1 MADKEASQG
10 CHSLE
15 IDEKLHQYGL
25 RLADNGRSVVWKSDN
40 PRHPRNWSTARKVYD
55 VSWVIFLDLFSHMLG
70 QGLGS
75 IVFPPYS
82 EVFGRKNL
90 YVVSTAL
97 FGITCAMVAIPT
109 PGGAVIGRLLSGF
122 LGAIPTT
129 VVAGSIEDMFNS
141 RHRICVI
148 AVWTVAWNIGSSLGP
163 IYSDYIIA
171 ALDWRWIFYVA
182 AITSS
187 ALTIALMTIRESRP
201 PLVLEK
207 ELQKLPLSIR
217 GKGKEALQSFNP
229 DHVPDLITFATV
241 FLVRPLRLL
250 VTEPIVFLVCILG
263 PIPYA
268 ITYLFSQALPD
279 VYKSFGFTTTQTHL
293 PFLAIS
299 IGAVL
304 ILISR
309 WYNEHNIAKH
319 IRLNN
324 PIHPEL
330 QLLGLVIAAPVL
342 AGGLWLFAWAIP
354 PQVPGLHWIIPTI
367 GLVCVGY
374 AGGEFPTV
382 LTGYLADSYRGY
394 SSSAF
399 AALSLIRVL
408 LAATFPLFSPKMF
421 ANLGANVAVSV
432 LAALATV
439 FCAVPPLLRIYG
451 HKIRARSR
459 FAQES
464 LVLYNMTT
472 VDKGGY

>member
-1 MADKEASQG
+1 MADKDVTQG
-10 CHSLE
+10 CYSLD

-55 VSWVIFLDLFSHMLG
+55 VSWVIFLDLFS
-70 QGLGS
+70 S
-75 IVFPPYS
+75 VIS
-82 EVFGRKNL
+82 N
-90 YVVSTAL
+90 A
-97 FGITCAMVAIPT
+97 GISADEI
-109 PGGAVIGRLLSGF
+109 R
-122 LGAIPTT
+122 
-129 VVAGSIEDMFNS
+129 
-141 RHRICVI
+141 
-148 AVWTVAWNIGSSLGP
+148 
-163 IYSDYIIA
+163 
-171 ALDWRWIFYVA
+171 RWIFYVA
-182 AITSS
+182 AIISGAFTV
-187 ALTIALMTIRESRP
+187 ALMTIRESRP

-207 ELQKLPLSIR
+207 ELLKLPTSIR
-217 GKGKEALQSFNP
+217 GEGKESLQSFNP
-229 DHVPDLITFATV
+229 DHVPDLTTFVTV

-250 VTEPIVFLVCILG
+250 VTEPIVFLVSILG

-279 VYKSFGFTTTQTHL
+279 VYTSFGFTTTQTHL

-309 WYNEHNIAKH
+309 WYNEYNIAKH
-319 IRLNN
+319 IRLNL

-342 AGGLWLFAWAIP
+342 AGGLWLFAWTIP

-399 AALSLIRVL
+399 AALSLIRVI

-421 ANLGANVAVSV
+421 ANLGPNVAVSV
-432 LAALATV
+432 LAALATA

-451 HKIRARSR
+451 KKIRARSR

-464 LVLYNMTT
+464 LVLYNLTT